1 MDKKLLILGSIF
13 GLLAVMLG
21 AFAAHGLEKIVD
33 SSAIESFQTG
43 VRYQMYQALLLLLV
57 GSMRKISTKTK
68 KIVLLSTFFGV
79 IFFSGSIYG
88 LATDELSALNFK
100 TIAFV
105 TPIGGILMIIS
116 WLALLINF
124 VKLKPD

>member
-1 MDKKLLILGSIF
+1 MILGSIF